1 MKNKI
6 SVLLPGSY
14 DPMTLGHLDVI
25 RRAAEIYDKVFVG
38 LLINPEK
45 KYMFSDEDRIK
56 IAELSCSEIENVK
69 VVFSEGYTA
78 DLAKKLGCTAIVK
91 GIRNEKDLEY
101 ERGMAR
107 FNEER
112 VPGLKTEFM
121 PASQEFRDVSST
133 SVRQLLL
140 DGRLDEA
147 KKYLHRSVANAL
159 ISGEIKY
166 ANS

>member
-1 MKNKI
+1 MKSKI

-25 RRAAEIYDKVFVG
+25 RRAAETYDKVFVA

-45 KYMFSDEDRIK
+45 KYLFSVEDRIK
-56 IAELSCSEIENVK
+56 IAELSCAELKNVT

-78 DLAKKLGCTAIVK
+78 DLARELGCSAIVK
-91 GIRNEKDLEY
+91 GIRDEKDLEY
-101 ERGMAR
+101 ERSMAR

-112 VPGLKTEFM
+112 FPGLKTEFLT
-121 PASQEFRDVSST
+121 AGEGFEQVSST
-133 SVRQLLL
+133 LVRQLLL
-140 DGRLDEA
+140 EGRLGEA
-147 KKYLHRSVANAL
+147 GKYLHRSAHDAL

-166 ANS
+166 ENH